1 MEIDYR
7 KNQKVIA
14 TFILE
19 DKGQDFT
26 EIDVL
31 ENGVILG
38 NSIMFSDGRL
48 SIVGVGAKNGQ
59 EFWTFNGLKEDLA
72 DRPLATF
79 YIYIKNTKDKK
90 EPLPW
95 EAKTLN
101 YKIIDVKK
109 TMKPNRFLISNN
121 KYENRISK
129 TRNRT
134 L

>member
-1 MEIDYR
+1 METDYR

-19 DKGQDFT
+19 DKEQDFT

-38 NSIMFSDGRL
+38 NSVIFKNGRL
-48 SIVGVGAKNGQ
+48 SIIGVGTLNG
-59 EFWTFNGLKEDLA
+59 EEYFTLSEMKEDLA
-72 DRPLATF
+72 NRPLATF
-79 YIYIKNTKDKK
+79 YIYIKDTKDEK

-109 TMKPNRFLISNN
+109 PTKPNRFLIS
-121 KYENRISK
+121 
-129 TRNRT
+129 
-134 L
+134 

>member
-1 MEIDYR
+1 MKKDYR

-19 DKGQDFT
+19 DKEQDFT

-38 NSIMFSDGRL
+38 DSIMFENGRL
-48 SIVGVGAKNGQ
+48 SMIGVGTLNGK
-59 EFWTFNGLKEDLA
+59 EYWTFKEMKEDLA

-79 YIYIKNTKDKK
+79 YIYIKDTEEK

-95 EAKTLN
+95 KAKALY

-109 TMKPNRFLISNN
+109 PEKPNRFINI
-121 KYENRISK
+121 K
-129 TRNRT
+129 
-134 L
+134 

>member
-1 MEIDYR
+1 MKKDYR

-14 TFILE
+14 TFKLE

-38 NSIMFSDGRL
+38 NSIIFEKGRL
-48 SIVGVGAKNGQ
+48 SIIGVGTLDGI
-59 EFWTFNGLKEDLA
+59 EYWTFNEMKEDLK

-79 YIYIKNTKDKK
+79 YIYIKKTGGK

-95 EAKTLN
+95 KAETLN
-101 YKIIDVKK
+101 YKIIGVKK
-109 TMKPNRFLISNN
+109 PEKPNRFL
-121 KYENRISK
+121 K
-129 TRNRT
+129 
-134 L
+134 

>member
-1 MEIDYR
+1 METDYR

-14 TFILE
+14 TFVLE

-38 NSIMFSDGRL
+38 NSVMFKNGRL
-48 SIVGVGAKNGQ
+48 SIIGVGALDGQ
-59 EFWTFNGLKEDLA
+59 EFWVFNGIKEGLA

-79 YIYIKNTKDKK
+79 YIYIKDTEDEK

-109 TMKPNRFLISNN
+109 PTKPNRFLIS
-121 KYENRISK
+121 
-129 TRNRT
+129 
-134 L
+134 

>member
-1 MEIDYR
+1 MKKDYR

-14 TFILE
+14 TFTLE
-19 DKGQDFT
+19 DQGQDFT
-26 EIDVL
+26 KIDVL

-38 NSIMFSDGRL
+38 NSVMFKGGRI
-48 SIVGVGAKNGQ
+48 SMIGVGTLNG
-59 EFWTFNGLKEDLA
+59 EEYFTFNEVKENLA

-79 YIYIKNTKDKK
+79 YIYIKDTDGK

-109 TMKPNRFLISNN
+109 AKKPNRFI
-121 KYENRISK
+121 R
-129 TRNRT
+129 
-134 L
+134 

>member
-1 MEIDYR
+1 MKKDYR

-19 DKGQDFT
+19 DQEQDFT

-38 NSIMFSDGRL
+38 NSIMFKGGRI
-48 SIVGVGAKNGQ
+48 SMIGVGTLNGK
-59 EFWTFNGLKEDLA
+59 EYFTFNKVKEDLA

-79 YIYIKNTKDKK
+79 YIYIKDTINKK

-95 EAKTLN
+95 NATTLN
-101 YKIIDVKK
+101 YKIIDIKK
-109 TMKPNRFLISNN
+109 PVKPNRFIC
-121 KYENRISK
+121 
-129 TRNRT
+129 
-134 L
+134 

>member
-1 MEIDYR
+1 MNKDYR

-14 TFILE
+14 TFVLE

-38 NSIMFSDGRL
+38 NSIMFENGRL
-48 SIVGVGAKNGQ
+48 STIGVGTLDGK
-59 EFWTFNGLKEDLA
+59 EYWTFSEMRSAGIRQSFNG
-72 DRPLATF
+72 F
-79 YIYIKNTKDKK
+79 YIYLKNTNKQ

-95 EAKTLN
+95 ETTTID

-109 TMKPNRFLISNN
+109 AKKPNRFLT
-121 KYENRISK
+121 KLLVK
-129 TRNRT
+129 
-134 L
+134 

>member
-1 MEIDYR
+1 MKKDFR
-7 KNQKVIA
+7 KSQKVIA
-14 TFILE
+14 TIVLE

-38 NSIMFSDGRL
+38 DSAMFKDGRI
-48 SIVGVGAKNGQ
+48 STIGVGALDGK
-59 EFWTFNGLKEDLA
+59 EYWTFDEMKEDLA
-72 DRPLATF
+72 SRPLVAF
-79 YIYIKNTKDKK
+79 YIYIKDTDEK

-109 TMKPNRFLISNN
+109 AKKPNRFI
-121 KYENRISK
+121 R
-129 TRNRT
+129 
-134 L
+134 